1 MPVPDTSR
9 TLLAGRVVVFYYA
22 SASSEADLATVEL
35 LTELR
40 HQYVLAFEAAHEPL
54 WRLIEV
60 HVPDRRVRTR
70 SAYQAP
76 ARD

>member
-1 MPVPDTSR
+1 M
-9 TLLAGRVVVFYYA
+9 FYYA

-40 HQYVLAFEAAHEPL
+40 HQYVLAFEAAHEPG

-70 SAYQAP
+70 IAYQAP